1 MSCHGQGTEVN
12 AEGHPI
18 ILVGN
23 PNVGKS
29 AVFGWLT
36 GRYVEVS
43 NYPGTTVE
51 VTRGTMAVNSL
62 HAPII
67 DTPGANSLSPRSD
80 DERVTRDILL
90 AESPRAVLQVA
101 DAKNLRR
108 ALLLATQLAELGVP
122 MALDLNMADEAA
134 MRGVKIELEALSRK
148 LGVPVTTSVAT
159 RRDGLDGLINAIHSA
174 CPASYA
180 VRFDEHIESAVRDM
194 ATVLHG
200 HPTSDLGPP
209 TSERA
214 LTLMLL
220 SGDATLEARL
230 NGSADKAALIRRELA
245 MRYADPL
252 SFVITRQRLAAVDA
266 LMDGVYHA
274 PGQAERRVSWTERL
288 GMLAVHPVWGVPVL
302 LIVLALM
309 YLVVGKL
316 GAGILVDWMHNVAF
330 GQFVNPLATRMAG
343 ALIPWPLLRE
353 FFVGEYGLVTMA
365 LAYGIAIVLPIVTTF
380 FIMFSL
386 LEDSGYLPRLAVMVN
401 RPFKVMGLN
410 GKAVLPMV
418 LGLGC
423 DTMATMTTRILE
435 TRKERIQVTL
445 LLALGVP
452 CSAQLGVL
460 MGMLAGVSP
469 VGVAVFLIVVALTMI
484 TVGWLSARLLPG
496 QGSDFILELPPIRWP
511 RLDNI
516 IVKTLARLEWYL
528 KEVLPLFVL
537 GTAILFVLNA
547 TGALALVEKAAEP
560 LVVGL
565 LGLPAKA
572 ADAFLIGFLRRD
584 YGAAG
589 LFMLARD
596 GLMTPEQVV
605 VSLIV
610 ITLFVPCIANLMVI
624 LKEHGPKVATGVVVT
639 VFPLAFGVGAI
650 VHLVLH
656 VFRWTF

>member
-1 MSCHGQGTEVN
+1 MGGGPVV
-12 AEGHPI
+12 
-18 ILVGN
+18 LVGN

-51 VTRGTMAVNSL
+51 VAHGTMSVTDDR
-62 HAPII
+62 APII
-67 DTPGANSLSPRSD
+67 DTPGTNSLSPRSD

-90 AESPRAVLQVA
+90 AETPRAVLQVA

-108 ALLLATQLAELGVP
+108 ALLLSTQLAELGVP
-122 MALDLNMADEAA
+122 MALDLNMADEAD
-134 MRGVKIELEALSRK
+134 MRGVKINSDALSHK

-159 RRDGLDGLINAIHSA
+159 RRDGLDGLVDAIRSA
-174 CPASYA
+174 RPSTYTVPFDDNIECAAREIAAVLQSHPAS
-180 VRFDEHIESAVRDM
+180 
-194 ATVLHG
+194 
-200 HPTSDLGPP
+200 DLLPFGCP

-214 LTLMLL
+214 LALMLL
-220 SGDATLEARL
+220 SGDTALESRL
-230 NGSADKAALIRRELA
+230 NGTAEKVASIRKELA
-245 MRYADPL
+245 TRYADPL
-252 SFVITRQRLAAVDA
+252 SFVIMRQRLTAVDT
-266 LMDGVYHA
+266 LMKGVYHA
-274 PGQAERRVSWTERL
+274 PGRSGRRTSWTEWL
-288 GMLAVHPVWGVPVL
+288 GTVAVHPVWGVPVL

-316 GAGILVDWMHNVAF
+316 GAGILVDWMHTVAF
-330 GQFVNPLATRMAG
+330 GQYINPLATHLVN
-343 ALIPWPLLRE
+343 ALIPWPLARE
-353 FFVGEYGLVTMA
+353 LFVGEYGLVTMA

-401 RPFKVMGLN
+401 RPFKAMGLN

-435 TRKERIQVTL
+435 TRKERVQVTL

-460 MGMLAGVSP
+460 MGMMAGVSP
-469 VGVAVFLIVVALTMI
+469 VGTTVFLVVVVTTMLV
-484 TVGWLSARLLPG
+484 VGWLSARLLPG

-516 IVKTLARLEWYL
+516 LIKTLARLEWYL

-537 GTAILFVLNA
+537 GTVILFVLNA
-547 TGALALVEKAAEP
+547 TGALALVERAAEP
-560 LVVGL
+560 LVVGW

-624 LKEHGPKVATGVVVT
+624 VKEHGPKVAVGVAAI
-639 VFPLAFGVGAI
+639 VFPLAFGVGAA
-650 VHLVLH
+650 VHWVLH
-656 VFRWTF
+656 VFGWTF